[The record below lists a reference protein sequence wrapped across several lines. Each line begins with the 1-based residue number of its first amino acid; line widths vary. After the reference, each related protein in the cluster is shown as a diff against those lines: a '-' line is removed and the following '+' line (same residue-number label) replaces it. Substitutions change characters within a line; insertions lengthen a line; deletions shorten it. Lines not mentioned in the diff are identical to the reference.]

1 MNGKRHRDGARPA
14 LDYPGGIRAWYVHGK
29 LHRDSDLPSIECP
42 GVFNSWW
49 MHGKQ
54 HRGSDL
60 PALIYATG
68 TKEWW
73 IYGINYTEKRQSI
86 QKISAWCRRMFQ
98 RRFVLLIWRVMTPI
112 HLRLEEEGQSLH

>member
-1 MNGKRHRDGARPA
+1 MN
-14 LDYPGGIRAWYVHGK
+14 GK
-29 LHRDSDLPSIECP
+29 LHRE
-42 GVFNSWW
+42 G
-49 MHGKQ
+49 G
-54 HRGSDL
+54 L
-60 PALIYATG
+60 PAIESSNG